1 MLTIGSDAAGWKSGL
16 LDVSAIIILAAA
28 GFFAAMLLLRH
39 AQAQPGT
46 GGRHWK
52 FYAAGC
58 LIYAIVQLSW
68 EPFSPSVADIGLVFQ
83 YLCYLT
89 ALRFHFR
96 AAGSGYP
103 LLRFYLD
110 VLAFTAAAAGLY
122 WHYVHQPEW
131 PGLSSGSGTLLID
144 FALLATSGC
153 MVVGLLALML
163 FNRCGDK
170 LRSMAL
176 LLLAFAAMT
185 AGRHFALEQLMHS
198 AAAPVQLLP
207 EACTL
212 LGLLL
217 MAGAAVAGKREPEHR
232 REEWLLQPDA
242 RPLQM
247 LVPAIAV
254 CALYGALLAGI
265 EQWTPLYI
273 GLLLT
278 ILFLLLRLLLGM
290 FGFIST
296 EKALLEAE
304 GKYRNLVE
312 NSQVGVFVERRG
324 RLTYV
329 NRYFADTFQF
339 TPAELVGRALADLL
353 PADDVRKLNVA
364 YTNLATRLAAA
375 HVEVRGLQNGGEEVY
390 VEIQMTRTIDGGAP
404 AITGTLLN
412 ITERKLAEELL
423 IRSEKLSVI
432 GQLAAGVAHEIRN
445 PLTALKGFTQL
456 LQRKTQ
462 HDREYF
468 EIMLTELDRINFIV
482 NEFML
487 LSKPHHV
494 QQLGDYNLKFILG
507 EVLPIIDAQ
516 SILNNVVIE
525 VEWESDIP
533 NVRCDNNQIK
543 QVLVNLLKN
552 AIEAMVSGGNVFIRF
567 YEQDDYTCMNISDTG
582 PGMPQEHLARL
593 GEPFFSTKSTGTG
606 LGLMVCYRIIEAH
619 RGKMHID
626 SVLQQGTTVE
636 IALPN
641 AVGQAGG
648 NSGITSR

>member
-1 MLTIGSDAAGWKSGL
+1 MSTIGVDAAGWKSSL
-16 LDVSAIIILAAA
+16 LDVSVIIILAAA
-28 GFFAAMLLLRH
+28 GFLAAALLLRR
-39 AQAQPGT
+39 AQEHPGA

-52 FYAAGC
+52 CYAAGC
-58 LIYAIVQLSW
+58 LIYAIVQLAW
-68 EPFSPSVADIGLVFQ
+68 EPFSPSMDDIGISFQ
-83 YLCYLT
+83 YICYLA

-131 PGLSSGSGTLLID
+131 PGVASGGAALFAD
-144 FALLATSGC
+144 FILLAASGC
-153 MVVGLLALML
+153 MVVGLLALLL
-163 FNRCGDK
+163 FNRCADS

-185 AGRHFALEQLMHS
+185 AGRHFALEQALHGG
-198 AAAPVQLLP
+198 AAQMPLLP
-207 EACTL
+207 EASTL
-212 LGLLL
+212 VGLLL
-217 MAGAAVAGKREPEHR
+217 MACSAVTGKREPEHQ
-232 REEWLLQPDA
+232 REEWLLQPGTS
-242 RPLQM
+242 PLQM

-254 CALYGALLAGI
+254 TVLYVALLAGI

-329 NRYFADTFQF
+329 NRYFADTFQYA
-339 TPAELVGRALADLL
+339 PAELVGRALADLL
-353 PADDVRKLNVA
+353 PADDVRRLNAA
-364 YTNLATRLAAA
+364 YTNLATRSAAA
-375 HVEVRGLQNGGEEVY
+375 HVEVRGLQSGGEEVY
-390 VEIQMTRTIDGGAP
+390 VEIQLTRTIDGGAP

-462 HDREYF
+462 QDREYY

-494 QQLGDYNLKFILG
+494 QQPGDYNLKFILS

-525 VEWESDIP
+525 VDWEADIP
-533 NVRCDNNQIK
+533 HVRCDNNQIK

-552 AIEAMVSGGNVFIRF
+552 AIEAIVAGGNVYIHFYRQADCTCISIR
-567 YEQDDYTCMNISDTG
+567 DTG

-619 RGKMHID
+619 RGKLHID
-626 SVLQQGTTVE
+626 SMLGQGTTVE
-636 IALPN
+636 IALPS
-641 AVGQAGG
+641 AAGLT
-648 NSGITSR
+648 SGE